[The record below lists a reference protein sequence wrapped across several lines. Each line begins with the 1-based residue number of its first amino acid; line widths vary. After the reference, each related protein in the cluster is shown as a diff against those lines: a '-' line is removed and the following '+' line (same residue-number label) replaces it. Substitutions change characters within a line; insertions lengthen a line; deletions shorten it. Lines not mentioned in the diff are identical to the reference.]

1 MKTQKSTAL
10 IIYTDGG
17 SRGNPGQSAIGV
29 YIPEREK
36 RYGEYVGEGT
46 NNEAEY
52 KAIIFALKK
61 AKSLLGS
68 HIAQQTDVEIRSDSQ
83 LIVNQ
88 LSGLFKLKESELFQY
103 FIAIWNLKQDFK
115 SVSFTHIPRE
125 KNAIA
130 DRLVNETLDEHQKRS
145 LF

>member
-1 MKTQKSTAL
+1 MSASKSF

-17 SRGNPGQSAIGV
+17 SRGNPGPGALGV
-29 YIPEREK
+29 YIRDRDK
-36 RYGEYVGEGT
+36 RYGMFLNVCT

-52 KAIIFALKK
+52 QAIVFALKK

-68 HIAQQTDVEIRSDSQ
+68 HIAQQTVVEIRSDSQ

-88 LSGLFKLKESELFQY
+88 LSGLFKLKEPELFPY

-115 SVSFTHIPRE
+115 EVYFTHIPRE
-125 KNAIA
+125 QNSIA
-130 DRLVNETLDEHQKRS
+130 DKLVNETLDEHQKRS